1 MRVGLLFPKAK
12 LLLLKVYNF
21 ADVGRHRRSVD
32 DYHINHILPL
42 VLIHQVIKL
51 KRRIYIESQR
61 SDKMRKR
68 INFWK
73 MELFNFS

>member
-1 MRVGLLFPKAK
+1 MRVSLLFPKAK

-21 ADVGRHRRSVD
+21 ADAGRHRRSVD

-51 KRRIYIESQR
+51 KQIYFESQR